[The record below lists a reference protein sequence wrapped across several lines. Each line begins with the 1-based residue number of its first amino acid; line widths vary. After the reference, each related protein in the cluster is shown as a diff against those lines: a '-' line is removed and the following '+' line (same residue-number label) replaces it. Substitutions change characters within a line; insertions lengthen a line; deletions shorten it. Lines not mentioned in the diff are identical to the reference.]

1 MSALFDKTQYFTNCF
16 TIHSKD
22 MDFSFTVCQ
31 NSAFRSF
38 FGIRNNK
45 FTDRTRA
52 IRTFRVKKNIKE
64 RVVRG
69 EKNIS
74 QRTQV
79 RRWIE
84 QAAQV
89 IAGRHKWKMARRSWQ
104 CTFSK
109 CSSPTLTYRNSHFLA
124 PTLCQDFIL
133 SIEEAGSKCKTRS
146 FGTNLH
152 SVENSYTVCCGWIWG

>member
-79 RRWIE
+79 RKWIE

-89 IAGRHKWKMARRSWQ
+89 IAGKHKWKMARRSSQ
-104 CTFSK
+104 CTFLK
-109 CSSPTLTYRNSHFLA
+109 CSSPTYLSLFSSDTVSRFHPFYRRSRVKMQNAFIWNKF
-124 PTLCQDFIL
+124 TLSWKF
-133 SIEEAGSKCKTRS
+133 
-146 FGTNLH
+146 LH
-152 SVENSYTVCCGWIWG
+152 SLLWMDMRIT